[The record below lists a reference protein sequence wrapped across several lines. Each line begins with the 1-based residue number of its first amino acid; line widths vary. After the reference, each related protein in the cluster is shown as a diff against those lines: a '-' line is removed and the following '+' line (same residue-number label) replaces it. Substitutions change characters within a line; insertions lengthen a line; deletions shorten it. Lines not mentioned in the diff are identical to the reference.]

1 MATGILARKLGMTQ
15 IYEDSGKLIPV
26 SVLRAGPCTVAQVK
40 TEDKDGYSAVQLGF
54 EPIRE
59 KLSTKGA
66 IGHFKKINVAL
77 QRVVSEF
84 RDMPGSFES
93 GQEVNVSIFNPG
105 DSVKVI
111 GISKGKGFQGSMKR
125 HGFRGGPAAHG
136 SKFHRA
142 PGSLGAN
149 TFPAEVWRG
158 KRMPGRTG
166 GERITVRGLKVV
178 AVDAVN
184 HLLFVSGAVP
194 GARTTLLRVEV
205 QS

>member
-40 TEDKDGYSAVQLGF
+40 TEDKDGYSAIQVGF

-59 KLSTKGA
+59 KLSTKA
-66 IGHFKKINVAL
+66 AVNHLKKRNIPL
-77 QRVVSEF
+77 QRILSEF

-93 GQEVNVSIFNPG
+93 GQEINVSIFNPG
-105 DSVKVI
+105 DNVKVI

-125 HGFRGGPAAHG
+125 HGFAGGPAAHG

-166 GERITVRGLKVV
+166 GERITVRGLKIV
-178 AVDAVN
+178 AVDTVN
-184 HLLFVSGAVP
+184 NLLFVSGAVP

>member
-15 IYEDSGKLIPV
+15 IYEESGKLIPV
-26 SVLRAGPCTVAQVK
+26 SVLRAGPCTVAQIK
-40 TEDKDGYSAVQLGF
+40 TEEKDGYSAVQLGF

-59 KLSTKGA
+59 KLSTKGR
-66 IGHFKKINVAL
+66 IGHFKKTGVPL
-77 QRVVSEF
+77 QRIVTEF
-84 RDMPGSFES
+84 RDMPGNFES
-93 GQEVNVSIFNPG
+93 GQEVNVSMFNPG
-105 DSVKVI
+105 DDVKVI

-125 HGFRGGPAAHG
+125 HGFSGGPAAHG

-178 AVDAVN
+178 AVDTVN